1 MVTPSRSGTEG
12 NEITYSNYGSDQVI
26 IDGQEKTREY
36 CVNVSGKAHLAFK
49 GLTLTGA
56 RTAAF
61 LAYDGSEYLTL
72 DGLTCRNSRFGIR
85 LYGNVTPVRHITI
98 TNCTASGNSKYGIF
112 LYKKVYDS
120 TIGPNNHAFSN
131 GGEDM
136 SWGIE
141 VGTDYPG
148 SQADGARRIVIAD
161 NEVDH
166 NDVQGIR
173 TWNAVDV
180 LVKNNYCHH
189 NGATGIQIEDG
200 SENVLVDGNRCEYN
214 AQTYSYETGI
224 WIDSS
229 RNVAVRGNTI
239 RGNTIGLSVTETN
252 HAIVRNNV
260 IFENGGTAQDLS
272 SARALNV
279 KAHSQD
285 VVVVHNTMYRNGSS
299 ESTKGG
305 VSIFEGSTVVFK
317 NNIVSETRAP
327 FDLSIDQDGPSD
339 FNAVS
344 NDRPVAVQWKDAVLT
359 WATYLAVSGQDA
371 HSLQGSPLFAAPDAA
386 DFRLKNGSPCLN
398 AGDFLTRTTRAGSG
412 KVVPVE
418 DARYFTDGFGIGSGD
433 AVVIRGQPVA
443 AVTAVDTGA
452 ATLTLDRDL
461 SWNKGDPVSYQ
472 YSGSGPS
479 IGARG
484 SMNDGRK
491 PSTPA
496 SPHIIR
502 NGP

>member
-1 MVTPSRSGTEG
+1 
-12 NEITYSNYGSDQVI
+12 
-26 IDGQEKTREY
+26 
-36 CVNVSGKAHLAFK
+36 
-49 GLTLTGA
+49 
-56 RTAAF
+56 
-61 LAYDGSEYLTL
+61 
-72 DGLTCRNSRFGIR
+72 
-85 LYGNVTPVRHITI
+85 
-98 TNCTASGNSKYGIF
+98 
-112 LYKKVYDS
+112 
-120 TIGPNNHAFSN
+120 
-131 GGEDM
+131 
-136 SWGIE
+136 
-141 VGTDYPG
+141 
-148 SQADGARRIVIAD
+148 
-161 NEVDH
+161 
-166 NDVQGIR
+166 
-173 TWNAVDV
+173 
-180 LVKNNYCHH
+180 
-189 NGATGIQIEDG
+189 
-200 SENVLVDGNRCEYN
+200 VLVDGNRCEYN